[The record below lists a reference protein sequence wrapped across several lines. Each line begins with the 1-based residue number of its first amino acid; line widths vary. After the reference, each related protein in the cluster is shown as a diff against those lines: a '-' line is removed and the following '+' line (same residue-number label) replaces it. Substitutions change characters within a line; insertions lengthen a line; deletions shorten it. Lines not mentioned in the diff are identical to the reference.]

1 MHCRLRTFAAA
12 RVLWLS
18 LAVPL
23 TVVMGAHQSPADV
36 LDPAEVTNQE
46 YRRFVHAT
54 GRSAPEHWTEGTHP
68 EGSASD
74 PVVLVTWHDAVAYC
88 QWAGGKR
95 LPTVAEWLAACNGG
109 NLDKHGNVWEWTS
122 TEVGTEGDSFKAL
135 CGPMG
140 TCDCT
145 HQYRPHWRNEVK
157 GFRCADDG
165 SPVTHQPY
173 ERHRPGRA
181 AWAASRKSVDG
192 GRTYLRSMPRAR
204 ATHAGTIPAAPSPD
218 FRDAAH
224 AARPLFEQPSGGTRP
239 AGQTAS

>member
-1 MHCRLRTFAAA
+1 MHCRFRIVAAA
-12 RVLWLS
+12 RALRLS
-18 LAVPL
+18 LVLPL
-23 TVVMGAHQSPADV
+23 FAVMGAQPGLTDV

-95 LPTVAEWLAACNGG
+95 LPTVVEWLAACNGG
-109 NLDKHGNVWEWTS
+109 DLTKHGNVWEWTS

-145 HQYRPHWRNEVK
+145 HQYRPHWLNEVK
-157 GFRCADDG
+157 GFRCAGDR
-165 SPVTHQPY
+165 SPVTF

-181 AWAASRKSVDG
+181 ARQLA
-192 GRTYLRSMPRAR
+192 
-204 ATHAGTIPAAPSPD
+204 
-218 FRDAAH
+218 
-224 AARPLFEQPSGGTRP
+224 RP
-239 AGQTAS
+239 AGSPGT